1 MILVMNKLGSFIL
14 ELLQVVVFAI
24 SIFLFVYLLILQPH
38 KIKGAS
44 MEPNFHDGEY
54 LLTDKVSYRVGDPA
68 RGDVVVFKAPPTYK
82 DEFIKRIIGLPGEE
96 VSIQNGKILINGREM
111 EENYLPKETII
122 MPGRF
127 LQEGQTITVP
137 ANSYF
142 VLGDNRDHSLD
153 SRNIGPIEKQY
164 ITGRAWLIYWPITEL
179 GTIQAPTY
187 LF

>member
-1 MILVMNKLGSFIL
+1 MMNKLGSFIL

-44 MEPNFHDGEY
+44 MEPNFQDGEY
-54 LLTDKVSYRVGDPA
+54 LLTDKVSYRLGEPA

-82 DEFIKRIIGLPGEE
+82 DEFIKRIIGLPGEQVTIKE
-96 VSIQNGKILINGREM
+96 GKIYINARELS
-111 EENYLPKETII
+111 EEYLPADIRI
-122 MPGRF
+122 VPGRY
-127 LQEGQTITVP
+127 LQEGQTVTVP

-142 VLGDNRDHSLD
+142 MLGDNRDHSLD
-153 SRNIGPIEKQY
+153 SRNIGPIERQY
-164 ITGRAWLIYWPITEL
+164 ITGRAWFVYWPVSKV
-179 GTIQAPTY
+179 GTVTPPVY

>member
-1 MILVMNKLGSFIL
+1 MFKKLGSFIL
-14 ELLQVVVFAI
+14 ELLQVVIFAI

-54 LLTDKVSYRVGDPA
+54 LLTDKVSYRLGEPA

-82 DEFIKRIIGLPGEE
+82 DEFIKRIIGLPGEQVTIKE
-96 VSIQNGKILINGREM
+96 GKIYIDGRQLNED
-111 EENYLPKETII
+111 YLPKNTKIA
-122 MPGRF
+122 PGRY
-127 LQEGQTITVP
+127 LSEGQTITVP
-137 ANSYF
+137 AGSYF

-153 SRNIGPIEKQY
+153 SRNIGPIERQY
-164 ITGRAWLIYWPITEL
+164 ITGRAWLIYWPISKV
-179 GTIQAPTY
+179 GTVSTPTY

>member
-1 MILVMNKLGSFIL
+1 MFVKKLGSFVL

-54 LLTDKVSYRVGDPA
+54 LLTDKVSYRLGEPG
-68 RGDVVVFKAPPTYK
+68 RGDVIVFKAPPDYK

-96 VSIQNGKILINGREM
+96 IKVQGGKIYINGREL
-111 EENYLPKETII
+111 EEGYLPNDARIL
-122 MPGRF
+122 PGRF
-127 LQEGQTITVP
+127 SEEGQVITVP
-137 ANSYF
+137 AGSYY

-153 SRNIGPIEKQY
+153 SRNLGPIERQY
-164 ITGRAWLIYWPITEL
+164 VTGRAWFVYWPVAEA
-179 GTIQAPTY
+179 GTVKSPTY
-187 LF
+187 FF